1 MEWQEDYKRKVVS
14 KEEMAKQIKSGDFIM
29 TALGLGSCT
38 PGMIHAILDRAK
50 SSKASRSAMPSPCT
64 RPRCLILIS

>member
-29 TALGLGSCT
+29 TALGLGCCT
-38 PGMIHAILDRAK
+38 PGMIHAILDRAEELK
-50 SSKASRSAMPSPCT
+50 GRQDLRRRSRLPVQDA
-64 RPRCLILIS
+64 